1 MLTLGIDIGSTTAKC
16 AVLED
21 GREFRAVSLRDSG
34 VGTDGPQAAFED
46 VLSELGVSRRDID
59 CVCATGYGRAA
70 WQDADLRASE
80 LTCHCLG
87 GVYVFPGLRTLI
99 DIGGQDAKVISIDA
113 GGSMAE
119 FVMNDKCAAG
129 TGRFLDVMAA
139 LLRRSVDSFAEAAA
153 RSKSPASISNTC
165 TVFAES
171 EVISQLAAGA
181 AVEDVIA
188 GVCRSVATRVGS
200 LARRLDVREPVCM
213 SGGVARNAA
222 VREALSEYLQVP
234 ILYDERAQ
242 LFGAMGAA
250 IYAAKRQS
258 KE

>member
-21 GREFRAVSLRDSG
+21 GRDFRAVSLRDSG
-34 VGTDGPQAAFED
+34 VGTDGPQAAFEG
-46 VLSELGVSRRDID
+46 VLAELGVSRRDID

-139 LLRRSVDSFAEAAA
+139 LLRCPVDSFAEAAA

-200 LARRLDVREPVCM
+200 LARRLDMREPVCM

-234 ILYDERAQ
+234 VLFDERAQ

-250 IYAAKRQS
+250 IYAAKRKS

>member
-21 GREFRAVSLRDSG
+21 GRDFRAVSLRDSG
-34 VGTDGPQAAFED
+34 VGTDGPQAAFEG
-46 VLSELGVSRRDID
+46 VLAELGVSRRDID

-87 GVYVFPGLRTLI
+87 GVHVFPGLRTLI

-139 LLRRSVDSFAEAAA
+139 LLRRPVDSFAEAAA

-200 LARRLDVREPVCM
+200 LARRLDVKEPVCM

-234 ILYDERAQ
+234 VLFDERAQ

>member
-21 GREFRAVSLRDSG
+21 GREFRALTLRDSG
-34 VGTDGPQAAFED
+34 VGTDGPRAAFED
-46 VLSELGVSRRDID
+46 ALTELGMSRGDID

-87 GVYVFPGLRTLI
+87 GVFVFPGLRTLI
-99 DIGGQDAKVISIDA
+99 DVGGQDAKVVSIDER
-113 GGSMAE
+113 GSMAE

-139 LLRRSVDSFAEAAA
+139 LLHRPVDSFAEAAA
-153 RSKSPASISNTC
+153 ASKSPASISNTC

-181 AVEDVIA
+181 AIEDVVA
-188 GVCRSVATRVGS
+188 GICRSVATRVGS
-200 LARRLDVREPVCM
+200 LARRLDVKAPVCM
-213 SGGVARNAA
+213 SGGVAKNAA

-250 IYAAKRQS
+250 IYAANKQS

>member
-21 GREFRAVSLRDSG
+21 GREFRALTLRDSG
-34 VGTDGPQAAFED
+34 VGTDGPRAAFED
-46 VLSELGVSRRDID
+46 ALKELGISRGEID

-87 GVYVFPGLRTLI
+87 GVFVFPGLRTLI
-99 DIGGQDAKVISIDA
+99 DIGGQDAKVVSIDER
-113 GGSMAE
+113 GSMAE

-139 LLRRSVDSFAEAAA
+139 LLHRPVDSFAEAAA

-171 EVISQLAAGA
+171 EVISQLAAGVPA
-181 AVEDVIA
+181 EDVIA
-188 GVCRSVATRVGS
+188 GICRSVATRVGS
-200 LARRLDVREPVCM
+200 LARRLDVKAPVCM
-213 SGGVARNAA
+213 SGGVAKNAA

-234 ILYDERAQ
+234 ILYNERAQ

-250 IYAAKRQS
+250 IYAANKQS

>member
-21 GREFRAVSLRDSG
+21 GREFRALTLRDSG
-34 VGTDGPQAAFED
+34 IGTDGPQAALKDALTGLGISRGD
-46 VLSELGVSRRDID
+46 VD
-59 CVCATGYGRAA
+59 CVCATGYCRAA

-87 GVYVFPGLRTLI
+87 GVFAFPGLRTLI
-99 DIGGQDAKVISIDA
+99 DVGGQDAKVISIDA
-113 GGSMAE
+113 GGNMAE
-119 FVMNDKCAAG
+119 FVMNDQCAAG

-139 LLRRSVDSFAEAAA
+139 LLHRPVDSFAEAAA

-171 EVISQLAAGA
+171 EVISQLAAGVA
-181 AVEDVIA
+181 AEAVVA
-188 GVCRSVATRVGS
+188 GICSSVACRVGS
-200 LARRLDVREPVCM
+200 LARRLDVRQPVCM
-213 SGGVARNAA
+213 SGGVAKNAA

-250 IYAAKRQS
+250 IYAARKQS
-258 KE
+258 TE

>member
-21 GREFRAVSLRDSG
+21 GRDFRAVSLRDSG

-46 VLSELGVSRRDID
+46 VLAELGVLRRDID

-113 GGSMAE
+113 GGNMAE

-139 LLRRSVDSFAEAAA
+139 LLHRPVDSFAEAAA

-200 LARRLDVREPVCM
+200 LARRLDVKEPVCM

-234 ILYDERAQ
+234 VLFDERAQ

-250 IYAAKRQS
+250 IYAARKQS

>member
-21 GREFRAVSLRDSG
+21 GRDFRAVSLRDSG
-34 VGTDGPQAAFED
+34 VGTDGPQAAFEG
-46 VLSELGVSRRDID
+46 VLAELGVSRRDID

-113 GGSMAE
+113 NGSMAE

-139 LLRRSVDSFAEAAA
+139 LLRRPVDSFAEAAA

-234 ILYDERAQ
+234 ILFDERAQ

>member
-21 GREFRAVSLRDSG
+21 GREFRALTLRDSG
-34 VGTDGPQAAFED
+34 IGTDGPQAALKDALTGLGISRGD
-46 VLSELGVSRRDID
+46 VD

-99 DIGGQDAKVISIDA
+99 DIVGQDAKVISIDA
-113 GGSMAE
+113 DGNMAE
-119 FVMNDKCAAG
+119 FVMNDKCAEG

-139 LLRRSVDSFAEAAA
+139 LLHRPVDSFAEAAA

-171 EVISQLAAGA
+171 EVISQLAAGVA
-181 AVEDVIA
+181 AEDVVA
-188 GVCRSVATRVGS
+188 GICRSVASRVGS
-200 LARRLDVREPVCM
+200 LARRLDVRQPVCM
-213 SGGVARNAA
+213 SGGVAKNAA

-250 IYAAKRQS
+250 IYAARKQS